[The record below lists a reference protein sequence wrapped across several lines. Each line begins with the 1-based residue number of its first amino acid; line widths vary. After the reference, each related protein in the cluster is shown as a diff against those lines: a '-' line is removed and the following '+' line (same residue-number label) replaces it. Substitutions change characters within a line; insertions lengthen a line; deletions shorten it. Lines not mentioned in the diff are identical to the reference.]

1 MNIGILSRGPQ
12 LYSTQSL
19 LSAGARRGHAMQV
32 INHMNCDLLIEKD
45 DPHILCEGY
54 RLDDFD
60 AVIPRIGSSVTMAG
74 AAVIRHF
81 EMMEV
86 FTTVRAAALLQSRNK
101 LQSLQMLARHG
112 IDVPRTVFARMDC
125 ELAPLIDYVGGLPV
139 VLKLLE
145 STHGIGV
152 ILAESLNQAEATV
165 ETLQRL
171 RGNVLMQEYI
181 AEAKGADIR
190 AIVIDGVIVAAM
202 ERKARKGEFRSNLHR
217 GATASKVELS
227 EEEARVVMESTRI
240 MGLDIA
246 GVDLLR
252 SARGPLI
259 MEINASPG
267 LEGIEATTE
276 VDVAGLIIEFIEKQ
290 VQLSGQARREARFFP

>member
-1 MNIGILSRGPQ
+1 M
-12 LYSTQSL
+12 YSTQSL

>member
-19 LSAGARRGHAMQV
+19 LSAGERRGHDIQV
-32 INHMNCDLLIEKD
+32 INHMNCDLLIEQGN
-45 DPHILCEGY
+45 PQIYCE
-54 RLDDFD
+54 DFNLNDLD

-86 FTTVRAAALLQSRNK
+86 FTTVTAAALLVSRNK
-101 LQSLQMLARHG
+101 LQALQTFALHG
-112 IDVPRTVFARMDC
+112 IDVPKTVFAHTDS
-125 ELAPLIDYVGGLPV
+125 EISHLIKYVGGLPV
-139 VLKLLE
+139 VIKLLE

-152 ILAESLNQAEATV
+152 ILAESLNQVEATI

-171 RGNVLMQEYI
+171 RGNVLLQEFI
-181 AEAKGADIR
+181 REASGTDIR
-190 AIVIDGVIVAAM
+190 AIVIDGEIVAAM

-217 GATASKVELS
+217 GASAKKVKLS
-227 EEEARVVMESTRI
+227 PEESEAILKAAEI
-240 MGLDIA
+240 MGLGIA

-252 SARGPLI
+252 SRRGPLI
-259 MEINASPG
+259 MEVNASPG
-267 LEGIEATTE
+267 LEGIEATTG
-276 VDVAGLIIEFIEKQ
+276 VDVAGLIIEYIERQ
-290 VQLSGQARREARFFP
+290 VSFSAPPEKELRFYP